1 MKKFGRFAQF
11 GQSLVE
17 FAIVLP
23 VLLLLVVMIFD
34 LGRAVYYSSAIHN
47 AAREGARWG
56 VVHYNT
62 DINGNT
68 VADVSGMRDAAEKY
82 AIGLGLDE
90 TNVTAGWGADE
101 PNGNHTV
108 RVTILY
114 TFTPV
119 TPLVSNF
126 LSSHVIKLTGDVVMR
141 TEYDIIKNK

>member
-1 MKKFGRFAQF
+1 M
-11 GQSLVE
+11 
-17 FAIVLP
+17 
-23 VLLLLVVMIFD
+23 
-34 LGRAVYYSSAIHN
+34 
-47 AAREGARWG
+47 
-56 VVHYNT
+56 VHYNT
-62 DINGNT
+62 DIKGNT

-101 PNGNHTV
+101 PNGNHIV

-126 LSSHVIKLTGDVVMR
+126 LSSHVIKLTSDVVMR